1 MTKKDFPN
9 NFDKYQK
16 IPSERFKEIEYE
28 EFMDWKVG
36 GWELPGSV
44 TCIIRADNM
53 RTNKVTEY
61 VYQRHGDAVKRI
73 DKLMNDLDNVITICD
88 SDEIHLISAR
98 SLNELLD
105 FDGIIEESD
114 ED

>member
-1 MTKKDFPN
+1 MRILWTGNGKDGN
-9 NFDKYQK
+9 YLALLL
-16 IPSERFKEIEYE
+16 
-28 EFMDWKVG
+28 VLLG
-36 GWELPGSV
+36 
-44 TCIIRADNM
+44 ADNT

-73 DKLMNDLDNVITICD
+73 DKLMDDLDNVITICD

-98 SLNELLD
+98 AFDELLGD
-105 FDGIIEESD
+105 YFEESD

>member
-1 MTKKDFPN
+1 MPKKDFPN

-16 IPSERFKEIEYE
+16 IPAEKFKDISYE
-28 EFMDWKVG
+28 DFMDWKVA

-53 RTNKVTEY
+53 RTNKVKEY
-61 VYQRHGDAVKRI
+61 VYQRHADAVKRI
-73 DKLMNDLDNVITICD
+73 DKLMDDLDNVITICD
-88 SDEIHLISAR
+88 SDEIHLIHAR
-98 SLNELLD
+98 ALDELLGD
-105 FDGIIEESD
+105 IFEEGT

>member
-1 MTKKDFPN
+1 MPKDYPN

-16 IPSERFKEIEYE
+16 IPAEKFKDIGYE
-28 EFMDWKVG
+28 EFMEWKVA

-44 TCIIRADNM
+44 TCIIRADNT
-53 RTNKVTEY
+53 RTNKVKEY

-73 DKLMNDLDNVITICD
+73 DKLMQDLDNVITICD
-88 SDEIHLISAR
+88 NDEIHLISAR
-98 SLNELLD
+98 AVDEILGE
-105 FDGIIEESD
+105 IIDPFD

>member
-1 MTKKDFPN
+1 MPKDFPN

-16 IPSERFKEIEYE
+16 IPSDKFKDIGYE
-28 EFMDWKVG
+28 EFMEWKVC

-44 TCIIRADNM
+44 SCIIRADNV
-53 RTNKVTEY
+53 RTNKVKEY

-73 DKLMNDLDNVITICD
+73 DKLMTDLDNVITICD
-88 SDEIHLISAR
+88 NDEIHLISAR
-98 SLNELLD
+98 DLDELIGD
-105 FDGIIEESD
+105 IIEEGD